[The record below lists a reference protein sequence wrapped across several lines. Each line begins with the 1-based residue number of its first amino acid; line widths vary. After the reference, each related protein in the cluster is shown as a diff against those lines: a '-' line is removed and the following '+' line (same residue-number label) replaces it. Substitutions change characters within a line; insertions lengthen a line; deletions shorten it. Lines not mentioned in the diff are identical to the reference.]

1 MFKKLSVIIVFIL
14 TICIYYK
21 ENSLFL
27 LKTVNYVFDG
37 KSNGYVEKSIKLPFQ
52 SEDGYFFNV
61 DKSQVF
67 AIVENLNANLVLKE
81 NGENYTSYY
90 FYSSKLYD
98 REIIKNTKVNMHVAV
113 NKDEIIIGFPI
124 IYWAF

>member
-52 SEDGYFFNV
+52 CEDGYFFNV